1 MSAYRR
7 FALVGLLLFATPAW
21 AQGGPPP
28 AMPVSVSE
36 PIAKRVTQWDEYS
49 GRFDAVATVEV
60 RARVSGFIDKLHF
73 KDGQWVNA
81 GDPLFTI
88 DKRPYEIAVESAAA
102 DVARNKAQVELA
114 DLQVGRGAA
123 LIGSRTITEA
133 DNDTRKSN
141 LAVAK
146 AQLKASEAAQRNAQ
160 LNLEW
165 TEVTAPLSGRISD
178 RKVDPGN
185 LIQGGQS
192 GATLLATIVSTEPI
206 YFLFDVSEA
215 DHLRYQR
222 LFLAGERAQAG
233 SSAIPVRIRL
243 ADETEWKRTGKV
255 DFVDNSLSPR
265 SGTIRTRAVVENKD
279 HLLTPGVFGRIQL
292 YGGEYDALLIP
303 DSAVISDQ
311 ARKIVF
317 VVGNDN
323 VVQAR
328 PVTLGPLVDD
338 LRVVRDGLKPEDKVV
353 LDGLA
358 NPMVRPGAKVV
369 PQKGQITAQ
378 GEVSSDAF
386 FPFLHRPADLRVGP
400 VAHHPDRRRHRSA
413 QPARLGI
420 SRDRPAHRHDQRD
433 LSRRLGG
440 GDSRDRRHADRAGG
454 QRRRRHAV
462 HLVAIDRRR
471 AADGQRHLQAR
482 RRTSTRRRCWCRT
495 GSRSPSRACLRTCS
509 GSASSV
515 RKASPDLMMVVHM
528 TSPDGSAR
536 PAVHLQLR
544 DALRE
549 GRADPRRRRRQRD
562 RVRRARLLDARLARS
577 GAGGRRTT

>member
-1 MSAYRR
+1 MLIA
-7 FALVGLLLFATPAW
+7 APVW

-36 PIAKRVTQWDEYS
+36 PIAKRVIQWDEYS
-49 GRFDAVATVEV
+49 GRFEAVANVEV

-123 LIGSRTITEA
+123 LIGSRTITES

-165 TEVTAPLSGRISD
+165 TDVTAPLSGRLSD

-192 GATLLATIVSTEPI
+192 GATLLATIVSTDPI

-222 LFLAGERAQAG
+222 LLLAGARAQAG
-233 SSAIPVRIRL
+233 SSEIPVRIRL
-243 ADETEWKRTGKV
+243 ADETDWTRTGKV

-265 SGTIRTRAVVENKD
+265 SGTIRTRAIVQNKD
-279 HLLTPGVFGRIQL
+279 HFLTPGVFGRIQL

-323 VVQAR
+323 MVQAR

-338 LRVVRDGLKPEDKVV
+338 LRVVREGLKPEDKIV

-369 PQKGQITAQ
+369 PQEAQITA
-378 GEVSSDAF
+378 
-386 FPFLHRPADLRVGP
+386 
-400 VAHHPDRRRHRSA
+400 
-413 QPARLGI
+413 
-420 SRDRPAHRHDQRD
+420 
-433 LSRRLGG
+433 
-440 GDSRDRRHADRAGG
+440 
-454 QRRRRHAV
+454 
-462 HLVAIDRRR
+462 
-471 AADGQRHLQAR
+471 
-482 RRTSTRRRCWCRT
+482 
-495 GSRSPSRACLRTCS
+495 
-509 GSASSV
+509 
-515 RKASPDLMMVVHM
+515 KAK
-528 TSPDGSAR
+528 
-536 PAVHLQLR
+536 
-544 DALRE
+544 
-549 GRADPRRRRRQRD
+549 
-562 RVRRARLLDARLARS
+562 
-577 GAGGRRTT
+577 

>member
-21 AQGGPPP
+21 AQGGPPQ

-36 PIAKRVTQWDEYS
+36 PVAKRVTQWDEYS
-49 GRFDAVATVEV
+49 GRFEAIATVEV

-88 DKRPYEIAVESAAA
+88 DKRPYEIAVESATAE
-102 DVARNKAQVELA
+102 VARNKAQVDLA

-146 AQLKASEAAQRNAQ
+146 AQLKSAEAAQRNAQ

-243 ADETEWKRTGKV
+243 ADETGWKRTGKV

-279 HLLTPGVFGRIQL
+279 HFLTPGVFGRIQL

-311 ARKIVF
+311 AKKIVF

-338 LRVVRDGLKPEDKVV
+338 LRVVREGLKPEDKIV

-369 PQKGQITAQ
+369 PQKGQITA
-378 GEVSSDAF
+378 
-386 FPFLHRPADLRVGP
+386 
-400 VAHHPDRRRHRSA
+400 
-413 QPARLGI
+413 
-420 SRDRPAHRHDQRD
+420 
-433 LSRRLGG
+433 
-440 GDSRDRRHADRAGG
+440 
-454 QRRRRHAV
+454 
-462 HLVAIDRRR
+462 
-471 AADGQRHLQAR
+471 
-482 RRTSTRRRCWCRT
+482 
-495 GSRSPSRACLRTCS
+495 
-509 GSASSV
+509 
-515 RKASPDLMMVVHM
+515 KAN
-528 TSPDGSAR
+528 
-536 PAVHLQLR
+536 
-544 DALRE
+544 
-549 GRADPRRRRRQRD
+549 
-562 RVRRARLLDARLARS
+562 
-577 GAGGRRTT
+577 